1 MGTIVKTY
9 EEWGFFKKEL
19 TPDEE
24 YQKQKKQ
31 ALRDKVKPGNAPEV
45 EPGEEDDNDEEDRQM
60 NRRRVNMFRNLKG
73 DAYGEEFWEDE
84 GA

>member
-45 EPGEEDDNDEEDRQM
+45 EPGEEEDDDKPSTKKVNDQD
-60 NRRRVNMFRNLKG
+60 
-73 DAYGEEFWEDE
+73 DYGEEFWEDE
-84 GA
+84 AGDKNRKSPC